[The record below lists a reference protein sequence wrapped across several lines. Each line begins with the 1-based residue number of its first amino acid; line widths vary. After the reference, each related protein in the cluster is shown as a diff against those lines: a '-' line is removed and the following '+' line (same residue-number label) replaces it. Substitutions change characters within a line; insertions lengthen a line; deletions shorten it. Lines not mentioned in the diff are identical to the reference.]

1 MTLEDRIHR
10 NNVEALI
17 KRGQRY
23 KLIPSVDR
31 TESIAAAHKY
41 LRDKQAQRMLCIA
54 VQSNSPIQTTL
65 KIVGGACATLLIA
78 YVSLILI
85 LSAGGN

>member
-1 MTLEDRIHR
+1 MTQEERIHR

-41 LRDKQAQRMLCIA
+41 LRDKRVKEIINSGQLI
-54 VQSNSPIQTTL
+54 SPIQTTL

>member
-1 MTLEDRIHR
+1 VKEII
-10 NNVEALI
+10 NSGQLI
-17 KRGQRY
+17 
-23 KLIPSVDR
+23 
-31 TESIAAAHKY
+31 
-41 LRDKQAQRMLCIA
+41 
-54 VQSNSPIQTTL
+54 SPIQTTL